1 VRPEQSQGVQSLRTE
16 TDDVLHVVGD
26 GQTAGDSDSEYLQR
40 GHSGD
45 VTAGSGGGGTT

>member
-1 VRPEQSQGVQSLRTE
+1 MRPEQSQGVQSLRTE